1 MKNAA
6 LLVMDYQNDILAMV
20 GNNSASLLKNASSLI
35 EAARQNKVPVIYV
48 QVAFRPG
55 YPEVSPRNKTFA
67 GLTKAGLFVLGSPGA
82 EIHAAVAPRNG
93 EVVVV
98 KHRVGAL
105 SETDMQTALRAKGVE
120 HLILAGISTSGV
132 ILSTLRL
139 AADFDYGIT
148 VVSDACADTD
158 EEVHRVLMEKVFP
171 RQADVVTT
179 SAALALLSAK

>member
-1 MKNAA
+1 VGAKAAA
-6 LLVMDYQNDILAMV
+6 LL
-20 GNNSASLLKNASSLI
+20 KNTASLI
-35 EAARQNKVPVIYV
+35 EAARQNNVPVIYV

-67 GLTKAGLFVLGSPGA
+67 GLSKAGLVVLGNPGTD
-82 EIHAAVAPRNG
+82 IHAAVAPRNG

-105 SETDMQTALRAKGVE
+105 SETEMQTALRAKGVE
-120 HLILAGISTSGV
+120 NLIMAGISTSGV

-139 AADFDYGIT
+139 AADYDYGIT

-171 RQADVVTT
+171 RQAEVIPT